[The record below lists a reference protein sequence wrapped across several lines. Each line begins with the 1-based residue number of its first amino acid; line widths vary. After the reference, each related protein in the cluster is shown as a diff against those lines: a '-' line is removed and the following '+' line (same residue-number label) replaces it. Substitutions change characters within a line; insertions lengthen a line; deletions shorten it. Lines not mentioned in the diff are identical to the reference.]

1 MLCLPFGY
9 VRSYVSARYF
19 LLLPLLLLLLLFL
32 LFSDDADKGLS
43 AQRPQQR
50 PQPWSYA
57 ILMKH
62 LKSINENKKS
72 PTKATN
78 THTRTHTQAHPL
90 SSSTLPTIPMPI
102 FRTTIDVEPEPE
114 LEPVPELLTLPLSTL
129 VSVCPFVSL
138 SLSFFVVV
146 VDTPGPLLFHSP
158 SSPPRN

>member
-1 MLCLPFGY
+1 MPFGY

-78 THTRTHTQAHPL
+78 THTRTQPHPL
-90 SSSTLPTIPMPI
+90 SSSTLPTIHMPI

-129 VSVCPFVSL
+129 VSVRPFVSL
-138 SLSFFVVV
+138 SLS
-146 VDTPGPLLFHSP
+146 LFLCRSRRYTRSP
-158 SSPPRN
+158 SFSLSKFASSKLILI